1 MKTKLKSIL
10 LLVCFHT
17 ILFAQN
23 QPYQSEKLEKVWE
36 VTGLNVPESVLPVP
50 EEGILY
56 VSNIGINNPNEKE
69 GKGYISIVSMDGKI
83 KTQKWCENLNSPKGM
98 AISGNKLY
106 VSEVDRIAEIDL
118 KTGKKLSEYPVE
130 SAVFLNDIAAAADG
144 SLYISDSRTG
154 TVYQLKDGKVSV
166 FIQSDDFPNPNGV
179 IMHKGKLLL
188 GTGNKIVKINLDTK
202 EIEDYMM
209 NTGGVDGLAMVDQGI
224 VIFSDW
230 PGKVHIMKKGEEK
243 ELLLDTSM
251 MENAKTADFG
261 YIADKKL
268 IYIPT
273 FFENSVVCYKLKLEK
288 K

>member
-10 LLVCFHT
+10 LLVCFHS

-23 QPYQSEKLEKVWE
+23 HPYQSEKLEKVWE
-36 VTGLNVPESVLPVP
+36 VIGLNVPESVLPVP

-69 GKGYISIVSMDGKI
+69 GKGYISILSIDGKI

-98 AISGNKLY
+98 AISGEKLY
-106 VSEVDRIAEIDL
+106 VTEVDRIAEIDL
-118 KTGKKLSEYPVE
+118 KTGKKLSEYPVK
-130 SAVFLNDIAAAADG
+130 SAIFLNDIAAAPDG

-154 TVYQLKDGKVSV
+154 TVHKLKDGKVSV
-166 FIQSDDFPNPNGV
+166 FFQSDDFPNPNGV
-179 IMHKGKLLL
+179 IISKGKLLL
-188 GTGNKIVKINLDTK
+188 GTGDKIVKIDLNTK

-209 NTGGVDGLAMVDQGI
+209 NTGGVDGLAVVDQGTM
-224 VIFSDW
+224 IFSDW
-230 PGKVHIMKKGEEK
+230 PGKVYIMKKGEEK

-268 IYIPT
+268 VYMPT
-273 FFENSVVCYKLKLEK
+273 FFKNSVICYKLKLE
-288 K
+288 